1 MSLQQKPY
9 LRSAEVKAILAAAE
23 QHALANNWAVTIVV
37 ADEGGNALA
46 SLRLDG
52 CAPMAGI
59 IAAEKA
65 RVAALSRKESA
76 VYETMINQGRTA
88 FLSAPLDGFL
98 EGGVPIVVDGHT
110 IGSVGVSG
118 VKSEQDA
125 ETAKA
130 GIAALLS

>member
-1 MSLQQKPY
+1 MPATKPY
-9 LRSAEVKAILAAAE
+9 LLLADAKAILAAAE
-23 QHALANNWAVTIVV
+23 AHALANSWAVAIIV
-37 ADEGGNALA
+37 ADEGGNVLA
-46 SLRLDG
+46 SVRLDG

-76 VYETMINQGRTA
+76 VYEAMINQGRTA

-130 GIAALLS
+130 GIAALG